1 MHCRGGGCAQLLP
14 AAVYPLRM
22 GKNDPEA
29 KSLALLRST
38 PVNDVSFEHGLAAHR
53 RMFDIAD
60 EDPAAAITHA
70 LDGARI
76 FQALKQQ
83 NPIQPEWL
91 TVHEEQCCRH
101 GAIWIHRLVLRDHG
115 GAALC
120 ADGLALLTRLE
131 ELHPEPIVWVAAM
144 RADLIRISQTV
155 TRPDR
160 VSGADLLH
168 LHGFK
173 CAGSTFIWS
182 LEHASQAGVAYVES
196 EASNQRLPWERVREH
211 VAAAEEC
218 PPMITSHLI
227 TMPPPGA
234 LARIKV
240 AFLREPL
247 ARLASAYRFQLHNQG
262 SIDAISF
269 RQYIDQ
275 FCRGPLAN
283 YQTRHLSPQEPEN
296 WRLQKGWAARPE
308 LIDLTRRDLFVGLVE
323 RYDES
328 IVALEYQLEQLDCPR
343 NLAYPQRLNITEDLR
358 SSSEQPEA
366 LPPDRLLEIT
376 ELDNNLYGRA
386 ATRLD
391 EHLAAI
397 PDLSDRLAEFHGRC
411 SALRQRP
418 PSVRLKPNDQ
428 WTKLG
433 SKP

>member
-1 MHCRGGGCAQLLP
+1 M
-14 AAVYPLRM
+14 
-22 GKNDPEA
+22 
-29 KSLALLRST
+29 
-38 PVNDVSFEHGLAAHR
+38 FE
-53 RMFDIAD
+53 IAETD
-60 EDPAAAITHA
+60 TDAAITYA

-76 FQALKQQ
+76 FQALRQQ
-83 NPIQPEWL
+83 NPIQPEWVA
-91 TVHEEQCCRH
+91 VHEEQCCRH
-101 GAIWIHRLVLRDHG
+101 GAIWIHHLVLRDPG
-115 GAALC
+115 DAVMGET
-120 ADGLALLTRLE
+120 GLKLLARLE
-131 ELHPEPIVWVAAM
+131 ELHPEPIAWVAEM
-144 RADLIRISQTV
+144 RADLNRICEPVS
-155 TRPDR
+155 RPAQALK
-160 VSGADLLH
+160 ADLLH

-218 PPMITSHLI
+218 SPIITSHLI

-247 ARLASAYRFQLHNQG
+247 ARLASAYRFQLHKQG

-328 IVALEYQLEQLDCPR
+328 IVALEYQLEQLDCPKD
-343 NLAYPQRLNITEDLR
+343 LAYPKRLNITDDLR

-386 ATRLD
+386 ATRLE

-397 PDLSDRLAEFHGRC
+397 PDLSDRLADFQGRC

-428 WTKLG
+428 WTKLA
-433 SKP
+433 SKT

>member
-1 MHCRGGGCAQLLP
+1 MLELG
-14 AAVYPLRM
+14 
-22 GKNDPEA
+22 EI
-29 KSLALLRST
+29 
-38 PVNDVSFEHGLAAHR
+38 
-53 RMFDIAD
+53 DIAC
-60 EDPAAAITHA
+60 AISHA
-70 LDGARI
+70 IEGARS
-76 FQALKQQ
+76 FQSLRQLNAD
-83 NPIQPEWL
+83 QPPWVA
-91 TVHEEQCCRH
+91 VHEEQCCRL
-101 GAIWIHRLVLRDHG
+101 GSIWIHRLVSSDP
-115 GAALC
+115 GAAALG
-120 ADGLALLTRLE
+120 ADGLALLARLE
-131 ELHPEPIVWVAAM
+131 ELHPEPIVWVAEM
-144 RADLIRISQTV
+144 RADLIRICQPVS
-155 TRPDR
+155 RPANE
-160 VSGADLLH
+160 SLADLLH

-218 PPMITSHLI
+218 SPIITSHLI

-234 LARIKV
+234 LARVKV

-247 ARLASAYRFQLHNQG
+247 ARLASAYRFQLHKQG

-358 SSSEQPEA
+358 SSREQPEA

-386 ATRLD
+386 ATRLE

-397 PDLSDRLAEFHGRC
+397 PDLSDRLADFQGRC

-428 WTKLG
+428 WTKLA
-433 SKP
+433 SKT

>member
-1 MHCRGGGCAQLLP
+1 LFDFALTDEFKRDPGAEIGGLPQRPLLP
-14 AAVYPLRM
+14 FDGSLEMGLVAHKRMIELGETDIGAAV
-22 GKNDPEA
+22 
-29 KSLALLRST
+29 
-38 PVNDVSFEHGLAAHR
+38 
-53 RMFDIAD
+53 
-60 EDPAAAITHA
+60 THA
-70 LDGARI
+70 LEGARI
-76 FQALKQQ
+76 FRGLREQEPA
-83 NPIQPEWL
+83 QPQWAA
-91 TVHEEQCCRH
+91 VHEEQCCRL
-101 GAIWIHRLVLRDHG
+101 GAIWIHRLVLAYPQ
-115 GAALC
+115 AALMYV
-120 ADGLALLTRLE
+120 DGLDLLARLE
-131 ELHPEPIVWVAAM
+131 EMHAESIPWLPAM
-144 RADLIRISQTV
+144 RADLIRIGAGEAAVGKS
-155 TRPDR
+155 R
-160 VSGADLLH
+160 SGSDGNLVDLLH

-196 EASNQRLPWERVREH
+196 EASGQRLPWERVREH

-218 PPMITSHLI
+218 SPIITSHLI

-247 ARLASAYRFQLHNQG
+247 ARLASAYRFQLHKQG

-386 ATRLD
+386 ATRLE

-397 PDLSDRLAEFHGRC
+397 PDLSDRLADFQGRC

-428 WTKLG
+428 WTKLA
-433 SKP
+433 SKT